1 MAIFHTNLAMSMFF
15 FLMFFSGD
23 GGTVLTISIG
33 LHTNP
38 TLKHKLHGD
47 VGLNTTFCCFVT
59 IIF

>member
-1 MAIFHTNLAMSMFF
+1 MAIFHTNLAMNMFF
-15 FLMFFSGD
+15 FFSGD
-23 GGTVLTISIG
+23 GGMVLTISIG

-47 VGLNTTFCCFVT
+47 VGLNPKFCCFVT